1 MHQTLSG
8 HFSLR
13 TSRETGPMSG
23 GSFSCP
29 SSSNFDLRA
38 GPRPEGLL
46 LLRVPRSKDFPLTI
60 LHHEISF
67 VMSSNELITL
77 MKPSSAR
84 PAVKPHT
91 GALNS
96 MKLAKKKK
104 KGSVFFQH
112 LPLPRGCATL
122 RSTPQIHQSDEQLSP
137 QSFHIW
143 LTHGTSQDTAL
154 DWFRSHEGHEQFIA
168 MTWQSYMRSDHM
180 GRKYLR
186 GVGRAG

>member
-13 TSRETGPMSG
+13 TSRETGPKSG

-67 VMSSNELITL
+67 VMSSNELITR

-96 MKLAKKKK
+96 MKLANKKK
-104 KGSVFFQH
+104 KGGAFFPASSSPTRLCDLKVNSSNPSEWRTAVTAK
-112 LPLPRGCATL
+112 LP
-122 RSTPQIHQSDEQLSP
+122 H
-137 QSFHIW
+137 
-143 LTHGTSQDTAL
+143 LTHTRHVT
-154 DWFRSHEGHEQFIA
+154 GHS
-168 MTWQSYMRSDHM
+168 T
-180 GRKYLR
+180 GL
-186 GVGRAG
+186 V

>member
-13 TSRETGPMSG
+13 TSREMGPMSG

-46 LLRVPRSKDFPLTI
+46 LLRVPRSKDFPLAI

-67 VMSSNELITL
+67 VMSSDELITL

-104 KGSVFFQH
+104 KGGAFFSSIF
-112 LPLPRGCATL
+112 L
-122 RSTPQIHQSDEQLSP
+122 
-137 QSFHIW
+137 
-143 LTHGTSQDTAL
+143 
-154 DWFRSHEGHEQFIA
+154 SHEVVRPQGQLLKSIRVTYSCHSKASTSDSHTARHRTQHWTGLGH
-168 MTWQSYMRSDHM
+168 T
-180 GRKYLR
+180 
-186 GVGRAG
+186 RATSNL